1 MWAVLESLHLIFTVL
16 GAGDTS
22 DRTQFLASR
31 SPQSTGGDRQVSRQC
46 QSRVPEWESMALW
59 EHRKAPDQP
68 EVREAF
74 LQEETPQLG

>member
-1 MWAVLESLHLIFTVL
+1 MGCSGIPSFNIYC
-16 GAGDTS
+16 AGCWGHRS

-46 QSRVPEWESMALW
+46 QSRVPEWESMELW
-59 EHRKAPDQP
+59 EHRKAPNQP